1 MPNIFELFERL
12 EAEYAH
18 LPRLPIVFGDG
29 EEAAEKT
36 VRRLKEQEKQEAIQ
50 AQRVRKVDKHGVAR
64 GLGKRKSAT
73 AHVRLWENTAGVS
86 GAQQT
91 VNGKPMNIYFA
102 NLAHRQN
109 VLAPFIV
116 SGTTGMFNFG
126 VTVHGSG
133 LSSQSQA
140 VRHGLARALQSYNP
154 EFRAALR
161 PAGLLTRDTRV
172 VERKKPGKAKARK
185 SFQWVKR

>member
-1 MPNIFELFERL
+1 VPNIFELFERL

-29 EEAAEKT
+29 GEAAEKT

-116 SGTTGMFNFG
+116 SGTTG
-126 VTVHGSG
+126 G
-133 LSSQSQA
+133 LPSHTPIYTPTQPPTYSPPRWLAHSPSHHTPTATHSSPLTCS
-140 VRHGLARALQSYNP
+140 RAHRSPQIITLSP
-154 EFRAALR
+154 TPTLVITHA
-161 PAGLLTRDTRV
+161 
-172 VERKKPGKAKARK
+172 
-185 SFQWVKR
+185 